1 MNPLDIRKRMRV
13 FALKMSSQGELTNE
27 EYKFLHQVFNRIA
40 DGEDANEVLGVKFG
54 RGKSLN
60 DANIRQAISFI
71 IHWIE
76 CAIQPLDGELPGHGY
91 SVSEACNAAAP
102 ILKEMLGL
110 ENTDKYDAEYIRQCY
125 YKPEFSHMRSLERR
139 ALDHDSPFN
148 P

>member
-1 MNPLDIRKRMRV
+1 MNPLDIRKRLRV
-13 FALKMSSQGELTNE
+13 FSLKMSSQGELTKE
-27 EYKFLHQVFNRIA
+27 EYEFLHHVFNRIA
-40 DGEDANEVLGVKFG
+40 DGEDANKVLGIKFG

-76 CAIQPLDGELPGHGY
+76 CAVQPLDGELPGHGY
-91 SVSEACNAAAP
+91 TVSEACNAAAP

-110 ENTDKYDAEYIRQCY
+110 ASTDRYDAEYIRQCY
-125 YKPEFSHMRSLERR
+125 YKPEFAHMRSKDRKTFDE
-139 ALDHDSPFN
+139 DSPFQ

>member
-1 MNPLDIRKRMRV
+1 MNPLDIRKRFRV
-13 FALKMSSQGELTNE
+13 FALKMSSQGELTKE
-27 EYKFLHQVFNRIA
+27 EYEFLYQVFNRIA

-76 CAIQPLDGELPGHGY
+76 CAIQPLDGELPGHGFT
-91 SVSEACNAAAP
+91 VSEACNAAAP

-110 ENTDKYDAEYIRQCY
+110 ESTDKYDAEYIRQCY
-125 YKPEFSHMRSLERR
+125 YKPEFSHM
-139 ALDHDSPFN
+139 P
-148 P
+148 

>member
-1 MNPLDIRKRMRV
+1 MNPLDMRKRMRV
-13 FALKMSSQGELTNE
+13 FALKMSSRGELTNE
-27 EYKFLHQVFNRIA
+27 ENEFLHQVFNRIA

-60 DANIRQAISFI
+60 DASIRQAISFI

-102 ILKEMLGL
+102 ILKEMLGI

-125 YKPEFSHMRSLERR
+125 YKPEFSHMRSLARR
-139 ALDHDSPFN
+139 ALDQDSPFN